1 MEETRM
7 YLYFEATAVL
17 YTLTVISVLLCIAGI
32 LTTVALWRKGKAKSL
47 HHKLSLA
54 AVLKAFI
61 TDVVF
66 QAQIL
71 KVSLVRWL
79 MHFCIFIGFM
89 GLLAQTS
96 LMAFISHFAAPDSFL
111 AQSFFHGGG
120 SRVLDIWGDLFGV
133 ILLLG
138 LLIALCRRFVFKT
151 KQLETIAK
159 DTTSLLLLTVIGVTG
174 FMSEA
179 FRLMDPQYADVAWFS
194 FAGMLLSQVLQAFG
208 ISAMSY
214 TFWVWVHAG
223 ASFIFIAFIPF
234 SKAWHIFVS
243 PIEIVLDASERA

>member
-17 YTLTVISVLLCIAGI
+17 YTLTVIAVLLCFTGI

-47 HHKLSLA
+47 HHRLSPA
-54 AVLKAFI
+54 AVLRAFV

-71 KVSLVRWL
+71 KISFVRWL

-96 LMAFISHFAAPDSFL
+96 LMAFISHFSAPDSFL

-120 SRVLDIWGDLFGV
+120 ARVLDIWGDLFGLTHAAGPCWSPCAAV
-133 ILLLG
+133 MFSG
-138 LLIALCRRFVFKT
+138 Y

-159 DTTSLLLLTVIGVTG
+159 DTTSLVFL
-174 FMSEA
+174 
-179 FRLMDPQYADVAWFS
+179 P
-194 FAGMLLSQVLQAFG
+194 
-208 ISAMSY
+208 
-214 TFWVWVHAG
+214 
-223 ASFIFIAFIPF
+223 
-234 SKAWHIFVS
+234 
-243 PIEIVLDASERA
+243 